1 MAELVPVEPFDIV
14 VFGATGDLALR
25 KLIPALFHRWCDGQI
40 TPDSRIVAASREP
53 MSDDAFRELAAR
65 HVLDGTPS
73 EERRKAWSDFT
84 DRMSH
89 VAVDVSGQGEDWADL
104 KAALDPD
111 EDKIRLYYLALP
123 PSTYGQ
129 ACAGLAARR

>member
-40 TPDSRIVAASREP
+40 TEDSRIIAAARDTL
-53 MSDDAFRELAAR
+53 SDEDFRTLAAT
-65 HVLDGTPS
+65 HIMTGDACA
-73 EERRKAWSDFT
+73 ERQDNWTRFT
-84 DRMSH
+84 QLIHYS
-89 VAVDVSGQGEDWADL
+89 ALDVSRDGDDWLDL

-111 EDKIRLYYLALP
+111 EDKIRLYYLA
-123 PSTYGQ
+123 
-129 ACAGLAARR
+129 